1 LEKSLVKIH
10 NHLFLFLFL
19 PLLVLIYNANIS
31 KLSVLQ
37 SLDELLLA
45 VSIVVILVEIFINL
59 INKKLK
65 TINLILITYIF
76 YQYVNYNYSPFN
88 LNIFLVLAQS
98 LINIKVFLIAYAT
111 LIIYNKTKQNNY
123 FIQKTMILFIV
134 LFFIGIVIN
143 LILGST
149 WNLLYDQRVV
159 FRYDFLRPIGYYIST
174 AHIGYFFVL
183 TFFTLFM
190 LFSKEKVIKKFK
202 FLKKFLIF
210 IIIDFMLAFILSTRK
225 GMFINIP
232 FGVLVLSL
240 FNKKQKFFILIF
252 LSIFLSIF
260 LYLIKDMQI
269 FIDTQQNIYDMNDPE
284 TSYIRGLM
292 VYNGIN
298 LFIEFFPFGVGNA
311 TFGTLLSQYN
321 TFDVYQY
328 VGLDLTRIYHDNSLH
343 GVYDSGLASML
354 AENGFIGM
362 IIIFLFI
369 YYFFKF
375 NKRKLDPY
383 NYIIFKILT
392 IFTILLSITEPNW
405 QNGLFSVFY
414 IINLLYIYT
423 KNNQYKVK
431 GKWVTHET

>member
-1 LEKSLVKIH
+1 MVKIH